1 MAWASRKQSLKTR
14 RVIPKGR
21 IKFAELGLGLSEKD
35 RPPVP
40 IEEIRKQGQG
50 MVLTGRVLGQG
61 ARSGAGAGGTPRPAD
76 RPADR
81 ARRVRRG
88 ATS

>member
-1 MAWASRKQSLKTR
+1 MAWASRKQGLKTR

-21 IKFAELGLGLSEKD
+21 IKFAELGLGLSEKE
-35 RPPVP
+35 RAPVP

-50 MVLTGRVLGQG
+50 MVLTGRTFGQG
-61 ARSGAGAGGTPRPAD
+61 ARSAGSGSGASRPAD

-81 ARRVRRG
+81 TRRARRG